1 MLEKILKRSKPLVL
15 SLALAS
21 SCATYEIKPETSYQ
35 DATIDRHQTISTKA
49 FRGEIVYEKDEP
61 YLKIKGFD
69 LQLDKITYYKQKF
82 EVVKQNKYKVESVG
96 NFILPYLGAWTGAA
110 VIGCGAFAIAGE
122 AEFGCELWGALW
134 LLVGVLP
141 MSIAIGSMKP
151 EERRPEWR
159 FVETISEER
168 KLVGEEPIDEK
179 MDVIDRRPIK
189 KEKIHVKSDELKID
203 TDVEVVNGLAAV
215 KLNPNEYVVNMKEIK
230 RQVQQVAPGC
240 NAYAVYNQLPS
251 FNVYVEIN
259 ISQEKGKALKFPVE
273 AKQFDEEKLLKAFE
287 EACEDYLKTP

>member
-15 SLALAS
+15 SLALAG
-21 SCATYEIKPETSYQ
+21 SCATYEIKPETSYEN
-35 DATIDRHQTISTKA
+35 ATIDRHQTISTKA

-61 YLKIKGFD
+61 YLKIKGLD
-69 LQLDKITYYKQKF
+69 LQLDRITYYKQKF
-82 EVVKQNKYKVESVG
+82 EVVKQNKYKVDDPRV
-96 NFILPYLGAWTGAA
+96 IPPIYLAGVSGAA
-110 VIGCGAFAIAGE
+110 LIGCGASAIAG
-122 AEFGCELWGALW
+122 AASGGCEISGYLW
-134 LLVGVLP
+134 LIFGPLITGIMASGV
-141 MSIAIGSMKP
+141 KDVK
-151 EERRPEWR
+151 PEWR

-168 KLVGEEPIDEK
+168 KLVEEEPVDEK

-203 TDVEVVNGLAAV
+203 TDVEVVNGLATI

-230 RQVQQVAPGC
+230 RQVQQAAPGC
-240 NAYAVYNQLPS
+240 NAYAVYNKLPS
-251 FNVYVEIN
+251 FNVYIEIN

-287 EACEDYLKTP
+287 EACADYL